1 MVQEAR
7 IHNRGSKFEQVETW
21 TFLPAGLLR
30 VFKAI
35 IRHKQGILFLW
46 CGILTLHSTNLFFL
60 YQLLPRYKEELVRWL
75 QALICIIIY

>member
-35 IRHKQGILFLW
+35 IRRKQGILFLW
-46 CGILTLHSTNLFFL
+46 CRIFT
-60 YQLLPRYKEELVRWL
+60 V
-75 QALICIIIY
+75 LIMYSAAQGQIQRT